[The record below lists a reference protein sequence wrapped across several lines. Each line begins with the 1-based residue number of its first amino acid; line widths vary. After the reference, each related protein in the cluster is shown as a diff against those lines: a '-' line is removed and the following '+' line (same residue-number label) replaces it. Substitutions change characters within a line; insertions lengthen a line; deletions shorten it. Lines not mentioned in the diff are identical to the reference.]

1 MKRHHA
7 LGISITVG
15 PLAGW
20 VALLETGLIHSRG
33 PAAAF
38 AQGLVLS
45 LAISLTWILARTYK
59 P

>member
-1 MKRHHA
+1 MRQRHA
-7 LGISITVG
+7 AGIAITVG

-45 LAISLTWILARTYK
+45 LAISLTWILARLYR

>member
-1 MKRHHA
+1 MKAKHA
-7 LGISITVG
+7 AGIAATVG

-38 AQGLVLS
+38 AQGLVVG
-45 LAISLTWILARTYK
+45 LAISLTWILARLYR
-59 P
+59 

>member
-1 MKRHHA
+1 MKPKHSA
-7 LGISITVG
+7 GIAFTVG

-45 LAISLTWILARTYK
+45 LAISLTWILARLYR